1 MIIAICPFCS
11 YAIALEREED
21 FRDYIRCDVCSKIVS
36 FARLISTSGSL
47 KKDKKMREDN

>member
-21 FRDYIRCDVCSKIVS
+21 FREYIRCDACLKIVP
-36 FARLISTSGSL
+36 FARVINTSSL
-47 KKDKKMREDN
+47 KKNKKMGEDN